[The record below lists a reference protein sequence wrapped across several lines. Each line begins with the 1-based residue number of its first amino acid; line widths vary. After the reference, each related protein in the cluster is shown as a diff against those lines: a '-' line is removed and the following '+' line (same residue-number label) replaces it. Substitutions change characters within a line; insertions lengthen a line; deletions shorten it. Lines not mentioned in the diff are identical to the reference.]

1 MERGDLLKENAKIFA
16 EQGKALNDAAN
27 KNVKV
32 LVVGNPANTNAL
44 ITSHFAPKINPR
56 NIHAMTQLDHNRGL
70 AQVNIFFFFFFLWFF
85 VFLVSF

>member
-1 MERGDLLKENAKIFA
+1 LLKENAKIFA
-16 EQGKALNDAAN
+16 EQGKALNDHAN

-70 AQVNIFFFFFFLWFF
+70 AQVRFCVNENRRKSKSKSKL
-85 VFLVSF
+85 LNE